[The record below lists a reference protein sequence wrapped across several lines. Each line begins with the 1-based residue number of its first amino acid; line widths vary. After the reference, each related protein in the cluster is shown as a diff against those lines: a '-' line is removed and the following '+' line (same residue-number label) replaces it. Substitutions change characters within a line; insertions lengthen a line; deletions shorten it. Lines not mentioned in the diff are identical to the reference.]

1 MQLLNEDTGMSE
13 SESVATGSTRVRAC
27 NEKKLNSSTK
37 CWLHDQNHPSKTQ
50 FRKYQR
56 GLTSTF
62 VGYGGRKKITY
73 RFSGKSQ

>member
-1 MQLLNEDTGMSE
+1 MEGTWLGKGTDKVKRPVSIFLFYIERKGLMSW
-13 SESVATGSTRVRAC
+13 AGRY
-27 NEKKLNSSTK
+27 
-37 CWLHDQNHPSKTQ
+37 DQNGPSKTQ

-62 VGYGGRKKITY
+62 VGYGGWKKITY